1 MKKLNKTNVH
11 RMYNLL
17 VFNHNKV
24 SSLWFKKNYQ
34 IFLLEKIMQCLF
46 IFKNSLWNSSGFF
59 KENIIIHLLLN
70 KVLKH
75 IFVIEIV
82 LNLFDIYWY
91 WSDLVC
97 FHLTLKICKLINVK
111 YIARKH

>member
-24 SSLWFKKNYQ
+24 SSLWFKTKLSNFSSWKNNA
-34 IFLLEKIMQCLF
+34 MF
-46 IFKNSLWNSSGFF
+46 IYIKNSLWNSSGFF

-70 KVLKH
+70 KILKH